1 MGRPRRA
8 VPDTSAPPAVFN
20 IGDNTPS
27 AVSNTGVDFLH
38 QATTGCS
45 NTMGG
50 VGGSWTNM
58 MMDEIDVDTIPLS
71 VPLDDADCD
80 VMRLLLPLF
89 MRLDTGG
96 FVRQLPWTMASKA
109 S

>member
-71 VPLDDADCD
+71 VPLDDAGMQTKI
-80 VMRLLLPLF
+80 VM
-89 MRLDTGG
+89 
-96 FVRQLPWTMASKA
+96 
-109 S
+109 